1 MLRLRQFRLI
11 IVAAVAFS
19 GVLACPC
26 VKAQSAGGV
35 ANSLS
40 WDCWLATSDPVSIR
54 CMAAREEQPAAD
66 PLSDSMETLLLDH
79 VHALLHSGRT
89 VEIEG
94 ILVRN
99 LEVFQNGSIWTIRIW
114 SVPHEISWL
123 EDRPATLVRKTL
135 CPPGIPCKVLIV
147 RP

>member
-1 MLRLRQFRLI
+1 MPRLRPFRLVT
-11 IVAAVAFS
+11 VAALAFS
-19 GVLACPC
+19 GALACPG
-26 VKAQSAGGV
+26 VHAQTAGELPDG
-35 ANSLS
+35 LS

-54 CMAAREEQPAAD
+54 CLAAREGQPAAD
-66 PLSDSMETLLLDH
+66 PLTDPMERLLLDH
-79 VHALLHSGRT
+79 VHTLLHSGRT

-99 LEVFQNGSIWTIRIW
+99 LDVFQNGSIWTIRIW
-114 SVPHEISWL
+114 SVPYEASWL

-135 CPPGIPCKVLIV
+135 CPPGITCNVLIV